1 MNPILKSILIAIGI
15 LIAATFAFTFIVYEG
30 PTPEI
35 LSPWLYLV
43 AAGVCLVQ
51 LFRLPQ
57 RRRIWIYLPILLL
70 CILGFLEETSY
81 GVESGGAQAIYSET
95 YNVEIY
101 DVHNLIPIL
110 EQILT
115 KDMQRADWNFALSNQ
130 YLVADGVALLA
141 ALFLL
146 IGVTHRSN
154 QPQGQQTLQ
163 ALAIAF
169 VALGLAAAAW
179 LLSLPGDSK
188 NAVLLG
194 YSAQRLL
201 MLLALLLAAAA
212 PLWAA
217 FRPKAAAAIDK
228 VLAVR
233 RNRWLLTLFF
243 AVLLIAGLA
252 YQVLSPLRAAD
263 ASLALIQRLNPLIHF
278 GFAAALLLLFAIHAW
293 HGGLQRLLG
302 RMWSF
307 IIENPA
313 YVFVAFC
320 ILTII
325 FTQAMDQD
333 RISLREYIGFA
344 NPWGEDWNYWLEELW
359 EMTAALQLLAA
370 ALVFPTQKKISK

>member
-1 MNPILKSILIAIGI
+1 MNPVLKSILSAIGI
-15 LIAATFAFTFIVYEG
+15 LIAATLAFTFIVYEG

-130 YLVADGVALLA
+130 YLVADGVALVA

-154 QPQGQQTLQ
+154 QAQGQQTLQ
-163 ALAIAF
+163 AVAIAF
-169 VALGLAAAAW
+169 VVLGLAAAAW
-179 LLSLPGDSK
+179 LLSFPGDSK

-201 MLLALLLAAAA
+201 MLLAILLAAAA
-212 PLWAA
+212 PLWAG
-217 FRPKAAAAIDK
+217 FKPKITAAIDK
-228 VLAVR
+228 VLASR
-233 RNRWLLTLFF
+233 RNRWLLTLLLV
-243 AVLLIAGLA
+243 VLLIAGLA
-252 YQVLSPLRAAD
+252 YQVLSPLRATD
-263 ASLALIQRLNPLIHF
+263 ANLALLQRLNPLIHF
-278 GFAAALLLLFAIHAW
+278 GLAATLLLLLAIHAW

-302 RMWSF
+302 RAWSF
-307 IIENPA
+307 VVENPA
-313 YVFVAFC
+313 YVFVALC

-344 NPWGEDWNYWLEELW
+344 NPWNEDWNYWLEELW

>member
-1 MNPILKSILIAIGI
+1 
-15 LIAATFAFTFIVYEG
+15 
-30 PTPEI
+30 
-35 LSPWLYLV
+35 
-43 AAGVCLVQ
+43 
-51 LFRLPQ
+51 
-57 RRRIWIYLPILLL
+57 
-70 CILGFLEETSY
+70 
-81 GVESGGAQAIYSET
+81 
-95 YNVEIY
+95 
-101 DVHNLIPIL
+101 
-110 EQILT
+110 
-115 KDMQRADWNFALSNQ
+115 
-130 YLVADGVALLA
+130 
-141 ALFLL
+141 
-146 IGVTHRSN
+146 
-154 QPQGQQTLQ
+154 
-163 ALAIAF
+163 
-169 VALGLAAAAW
+169 
-179 LLSLPGDSK
+179 
-188 NAVLLG
+188 
-194 YSAQRLL
+194 
-201 MLLALLLAAAA
+201 
-212 PLWAA
+212 
-217 FRPKAAAAIDK
+217 
-228 VLAVR
+228 
-233 RNRWLLTLFF
+233 
-243 AVLLIAGLA
+243 VLLIAGLA